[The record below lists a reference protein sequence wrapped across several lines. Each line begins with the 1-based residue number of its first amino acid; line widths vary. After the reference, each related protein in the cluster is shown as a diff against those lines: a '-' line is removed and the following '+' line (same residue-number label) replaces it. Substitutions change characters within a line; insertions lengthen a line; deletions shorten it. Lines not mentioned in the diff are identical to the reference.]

1 MHSAKTLKITHR
13 RFIVFKKKFITLNVA
28 ITGQPLRLESVYI
41 KSMLNLVG
49 SKNFCHN
56 SDKKACS
63 STGKLYAYA
72 DQSHTAAWQVDSCIN
87 YSQPVARKTS
97 NEVQILTV
105 VYEIDLGRG
114 LRNGKATVP
123 CS

>member
-1 MHSAKTLKITHR
+1 M
-13 RFIVFKKKFITLNVA
+13 NVA
-28 ITGQPLRLESVYI
+28 FTGEPLRLQSVYI

-56 SDKKACS
+56 PDKKACPG
-63 STGKLYAYA
+63 TGKLYACA

-87 YSQPVARKTS
+87 YSHPVARKTS

-105 VYEIDLGRG
+105 VYEIDLGSD
-114 LRNGKATVP
+114 LRYGKATVT
-123 CS
+123 CL